1 MRIIKYFF
9 EALIIYLFFF
19 IIKLLGLNLS
29 KKIFSF
35 LFRHIGPIIKSKKI
49 IDENFKNFS
58 VNISN
63 IEKNLIISNMWSNY
77 GKTFVE
83 YIFLKKFRKE
93 NSHVKI
99 IGKNILNDIKNSNK
113 PVVFISGHFA
123 NFELMS
129 MEITKAGVQLATIYR
144 PLNNIFLNPF
154 MEHLRRKYICKNQIK
169 KGRRSM
175 REIINYLEKKS
186 SIALMIDQRLS
197 EGEKISF
204 FKKDA
209 STTTLPAQIA
219 LKYALNIVP
228 VFIERKKDDSF
239 EIEFKKPINISNIK
253 DKIQISLKLNKL
265 IEDMIIKNPSQWIWT
280 HNRWK

>member
-83 YIFLKKFRKE
+83 YIF
-93 NSHVKI
+93 
-99 IGKNILNDIKNSNK
+99 
-113 PVVFISGHFA
+113 
-123 NFELMS
+123 
-129 MEITKAGVQLATIYR
+129 
-144 PLNNIFLNPF
+144 
-154 MEHLRRKYICKNQIK
+154 
-169 KGRRSM
+169 
-175 REIINYLEKKS
+175 
-186 SIALMIDQRLS
+186 
-197 EGEKISF
+197 
-204 FKKDA
+204 
-209 STTTLPAQIA
+209 
-219 LKYALNIVP
+219 
-228 VFIERKKDDSF
+228 
-239 EIEFKKPINISNIK
+239 
-253 DKIQISLKLNKL
+253 
-265 IEDMIIKNPSQWIWT
+265 
-280 HNRWK
+280 